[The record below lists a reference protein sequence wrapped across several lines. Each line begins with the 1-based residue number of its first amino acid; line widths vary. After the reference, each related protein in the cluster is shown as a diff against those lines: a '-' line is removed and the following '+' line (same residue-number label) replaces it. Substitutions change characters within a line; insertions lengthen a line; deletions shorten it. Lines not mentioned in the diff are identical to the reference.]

1 MSEPLYCGADGCTLH
16 DYPVAP
22 VFCEFA
28 YQNDRILK
36 VREDEERRFN
46 QILERLIPVV
56 AKDIGNAVFDA
67 LDIGNIQ
74 EKPFVPNRVT
84 ETPPA
89 PPKKTRRGGI
99 ST

>member
-36 VREDEERRFN
+36 VRENEERRFN
-46 QILERLIPVV
+46 RILERLVPVT
-56 AKDIGNAVFDA
+56 ARSIGDAVFDA
-67 LDIGNIQ
+67 IEQIGI
-74 EKPFVPNRVT
+74 EDKSFIRNRET
-84 ETPPA
+84 ETPSA
-89 PPKKTRRGGI
+89 PPKKTRKGGI

>member
-46 QILERLIPVV
+46 QILERLIP
-56 AKDIGNAVFDA
+56 KGNWNHYREDIK
-67 LDIGNIQ
+67 
-74 EKPFVPNRVT
+74 EKPFVRNRAT
-84 ETPPA
+84 ETPSV

>member
-36 VREDEERRFN
+36 VRENEERRFN
-46 QILERLIPVV
+46 QILERLIPEGNWNHYRE
-56 AKDIGNAVFDA
+56 DIK
-67 LDIGNIQ
+67 
-74 EKPFVPNRVT
+74 EKPFVQNRAT
-84 ETPPA
+84 ETPSA
-89 PPKKTRRGGI
+89 PPKKTRKGGI

>member
-22 VFCEFA
+22 AFCEFEF
-28 YQNDRILK
+28 QNDRVLRA
-36 VREDEERRFN
+36 REDEERRFN
-46 QILERLIPVV
+46 RILERLVPAV
-56 AKDIGNAVFDA
+56 ARNIGDAVFDA
-67 LDIGNIQ
+67 MEQVGIED
-74 EKPFVPNRVT
+74 KPFVRNRGT

-89 PPKKTRRGGI
+89 PPKKIRKGGI

>member
-22 VFCEFA
+22 AFCEFA
-28 YQNDRILK
+28 YQNDRVLK
-36 VREDEERRFN
+36 AREDEERRLSRT
-46 QILERLIPVV
+46 IERLVPIV
-56 AKDIGNAVFDA
+56 IRGIENAVFDTIEQYGIEDK
-67 LDIGNIQ
+67 L
-74 EKPFVPNRVT
+74 PVRNRGT

-89 PPKKTRRGGI
+89 PLKKIRKGGI

>member
-22 VFCEFA
+22 GFCEFA
-28 YQNDRILK
+28 YQNDRVLR

-46 QILERLIPVV
+46 RMLERLIPTV
-56 AKDIGNAVFDA
+56 IRNIENAVFNA
-67 LDIGNIQ
+67 IEQNGI
-74 EKPFVPNRVT
+74 EGKPFDRHRGT

-89 PPKKTRRGGI
+89 PPKKIRKGGI

>member
-22 VFCEFA
+22 AFCEFEF
-28 YQNDRILK
+28 QNDRVLR
-36 VREDEERRFN
+36 VREDEERRF
-46 QILERLIPVV
+46 IRTLERLIPVV
-56 AKDIGNAVFDA
+56 VRGIENAVFDA
-67 LDIGNIQ
+67 IDEDSI
-74 EKPFVPNRVT
+74 EDKTFVRNRGP

-89 PPKKTRRGGI
+89 PPKKIRKGGI

>member
-22 VFCEFA
+22 AFCEFEF
-28 YQNDRILK
+28 QNDRVLR
-36 VREDEERRFN
+36 VREDEERRF
-46 QILERLIPVV
+46 IRTLERLIPVV
-56 AKDIGNAVFDA
+56 VRGIENAVFDTIEQYGIE
-67 LDIGNIQ
+67 D
-74 EKPFVPNRVT
+74 KPPVRNRGS

-89 PPKKTRRGGI
+89 LPKKIRKGGI

>member
-22 VFCEFA
+22 AFCEFA
-28 YQNDRILK
+28 YQNDRVLR

-46 QILERLIPVV
+46 RTLERLIPTV
-56 AKDIGNAVFDA
+56 IRNIENAAFDA
-67 LDIGNIQ
+67 IDENSI
-74 EKPFVPNRVT
+74 EDKTFVRNRGS

-89 PPKKTRRGGI
+89 LPKKIRKGGI